1 MLEPRIIANRDNC
14 QHIASY
20 EITALRG
27 KTSPMNIASRL
38 KQLRKQKGL
47 SQTDLADACGWDHQ
61 SRISGYERNERE
73 PSFTDLDAICKVLEI
88 TIAEFFDYQVKE
100 NAASYVADLP
110 DNDYDNKNNDVSSG
124 PDTRGFVPVISWVQA
139 GQWHEAEDL
148 QQPGLAEKLIPC
160 PKKHSRQTYALRVQG
175 DSMTAP
181 IGRSYPEGAIIYVD
195 PELRGDVTIG
205 DRIIAK
211 LNKEDRVTFKQ
222 LASDGDKMYLKALN
236 PNHPPI
242 FDEFRVLGKVI
253 GSWID
258 D

>member
-1 MLEPRIIANRDNC
+1 
-14 QHIASY
+14 
-20 EITALRG
+20 
-27 KTSPMNIASRL
+27 MNIAIRL
-38 KQLRKQKGL
+38 KQLRNRKGL
-47 SQTDLADACGWDHQ
+47 SQADLADACGWDHQ

-73 PSFTDLDAICKVLEI
+73 PSFSDLSAICAALGI
-88 TIAEFFDYQVKE
+88 TVAEFFEYQVKE
-100 NAASYVADLP
+100 RAASYATGLKDADY
-110 DNDYDNKNNDVSSG
+110 NNINNDVSSG

-148 QQPGLAEKLIPC
+148 HQPGLAEKLIPC
-160 PKKHSRQTYALRVQG
+160 PKTHSRQTYALRVQG

-195 PELRGDVTIG
+195 PELRGSVGIG

-211 LNKEDRVTFKQ
+211 LDKEDRVTFKQ

-236 PNHPPI
+236 PSHPPI
-242 FDEFRVLGKVI
+242 FDEFRILGKVI